1 MLTRSAFRGFVVE
14 ALRSLGGSGSVLE
27 VTKYVWQV
35 HEQDLRR
42 SGDLFYTWQ
51 YDVRWA
57 AQYLRDNGYMRQ
69 VAGSRRAPWQ
79 LTEAGW
85 KVDIKKLSASKTET
99 ST

>member
-1 MLTRSAFRGFVVE
+1 
-14 ALRSLGGSGSVLE
+14 
-27 VTKYVWQV
+27 
-35 HEQDLRR
+35 
-42 SGDLFYTWQ
+42 
-51 YDVRWA
+51 
-57 AQYLRDNGYMRQ
+57 MRQ